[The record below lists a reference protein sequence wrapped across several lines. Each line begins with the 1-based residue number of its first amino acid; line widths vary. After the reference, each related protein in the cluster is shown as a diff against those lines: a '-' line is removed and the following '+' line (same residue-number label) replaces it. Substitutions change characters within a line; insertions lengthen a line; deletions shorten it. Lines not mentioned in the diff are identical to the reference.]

1 MGNNGRNTEGVRS
14 SFGIANGDYG
24 KKVSQVMES
33 AGYTKVLEK
42 SIDHIYV
49 RNDFRSPFFKH
60 DGKPRFIKDQ

>member
-14 SFGIANGDYG
+14 SYGIANGDYG
-24 KKVSQVMES
+24 KKVAQVMES

-42 SIDHIYV
+42 KIDHVYV
-49 RNDFRSPFFKH
+49 RNDFRSSFFKP